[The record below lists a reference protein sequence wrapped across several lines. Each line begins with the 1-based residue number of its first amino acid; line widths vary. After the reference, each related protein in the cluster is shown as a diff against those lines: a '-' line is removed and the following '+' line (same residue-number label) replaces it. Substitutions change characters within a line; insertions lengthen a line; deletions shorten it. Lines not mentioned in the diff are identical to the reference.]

1 MTPAGTFPDE
11 FKLFDLIDVT
21 MKNDPGCVEDYGP
34 IVENLNGVFQ
44 RTFNEEDHRK
54 LMADSQPFWERL
66 RDTLEGMLLP
76 VHLNEDSSIYY
87 TRTMRGLVLL
97 MRNLAA
103 ENQEIPQKLLLQN
116 LVISGFLHVTSEY
129 VVDTPLVKHLY
140 IACLTCVY
148 NMQQNYSTV
157 DMTTFPALLQF
168 FQYPY
173 GMTFEEDKEEEHF
186 WLPYLFLF
194 KTYLNNDAFSN
205 EFFRN
210 NDTTQDDY
218 YCLRDRIFFHI
229 ITTKFIQDQED
240 SFVVEN
246 GRDYLDDS
254 KLKITSI
261 DLSVLD
267 CISKSLTCASFGK
280 YLKGFEDREP
290 ENFAKLLQI
299 FQLIVTSKEDWNK
312 YELTAIMSWCY
323 PILQRLA
330 ANDIP
335 AFFKKG
341 VNDYTPSV
349 AIQLHSTL
357 LSCLDIISDLCKFDH
372 VRQFLISYECVK
384 TLISLLD
391 TFQKNLLRIN
401 FFKGN
406 SEKVDDIK
414 ITDCQGNKI
423 EDRLLIYNR
432 VNANSFFIRADNF
445 PNCKLVIVEILASLV
460 YAHPEI
466 QDQIRELGGLALI
479 LSNCVIDDNDPF
491 IKERSII
498 CLKFLLR
505 NNAKNQEF
513 VKQMEAQDVVQ
524 DDALSKAGFEISV
537 EKGGKVRLV
546 SKKEDSDNEI
556 SEIVSVDED

>member
-1 MTPAGTFPDE
+1 MTSTGVFPDE

-205 EFFRN
+205 EFFRD

-229 ITTKFIQDQED
+229 ISPNLSQDK
-240 SFVVEN
+240 
-246 GRDYLDDS
+246 R
-254 KLKITSI
+254 
-261 DLSVLD
+261 
-267 CISKSLTCASFGK
+267 
-280 YLKGFEDREP
+280 
-290 ENFAKLLQI
+290 
-299 FQLIVTSKEDWNK
+299 
-312 YELTAIMSWCY
+312 
-323 PILQRLA
+323 
-330 ANDIP
+330 IP
-335 AFFKKG
+335 
-341 VNDYTPSV
+341 
-349 AIQLHSTL
+349 L
-357 LSCLDIISDLCKFDH
+357 
-372 VRQFLISYECVK
+372 
-384 TLISLLD
+384 
-391 TFQKNLLRIN
+391 
-401 FFKGN
+401 
-406 SEKVDDIK
+406 
-414 ITDCQGNKI
+414 
-423 EDRLLIYNR
+423 
-432 VNANSFFIRADNF
+432 
-445 PNCKLVIVEILASLV
+445 
-460 YAHPEI
+460 
-466 QDQIRELGGLALI
+466 
-479 LSNCVIDDNDPF
+479 
-491 IKERSII
+491 
-498 CLKFLLR
+498 
-505 NNAKNQEF
+505 
-513 VKQMEAQDVVQ
+513 
-524 DDALSKAGFEISV
+524 
-537 EKGGKVRLV
+537 
-546 SKKEDSDNEI
+546 
-556 SEIVSVDED
+556 